1 MTSEIDYS
9 AAAWQESCG
18 HLPLR
23 NMPREELLLLHRH
36 WMWANAQREA
46 MGQTFGKEAESLEA
60 GPLMMATK
68 GISFMF
74 VWYGL
79 LWSVIEAT
87 RARRLDL
94 RGAFDAEI
102 TEVSP
107 KLRKCRHAIMHVPD
121 ANALL
126 DERIADLVGSVS
138 ATTIQRIHRG
148 FGRLFHEEMVRRT
161 AADKA
166 TQPFADLAPE
176 ASTSDVLA

>member
-18 HLPLR
+18 HFPLR
-23 NMPREELLLLHRH
+23 DRPREELLLLHRH
-36 WMWANAQREA
+36 WMWANVQREA
-46 MGQTFGKEAESLEA
+46 MGQEFGKEAESLEP

-87 RARRLDL
+87 TARKIDL
-94 RGAFDAEI
+94 RGAFNADIAEA
-102 TEVSP
+102 SP

-121 ANALL
+121 ANELL
-126 DERIADLVGSVS
+126 DERIADLVGGVS
-138 ATTIQRIHRG
+138 ATTIRRIHRG
-148 FGRLFHEEMVRRT
+148 FGRLFREEMVRRT
-161 AADKA
+161 AENKAAQALAD
-166 TQPFADLAPE
+166 PAPE
-176 ASTSDVLA
+176 A